1 MSDVGE
7 KLVMVEEKAALGD
20 ASEENLLWRPQNIE
34 VALLFIFL
42 KPVQHASIGIS
53 IPDSL

>member
-7 KLVMVEEKAALGD
+7 KLVLDEGKAALGD

-34 VALLFIFL
+34 VRYY
-42 KPVQHASIGIS
+42 
-53 IPDSL
+53 